1 MSEIIISVKNIRV
14 AYRQRQSFF
23 RHKYYE
29 ALKDVSFDVRKGE
42 TLGVIGRNGAGKST
56 LLKVLSGI
64 YMPDSGVIENKAK
77 KTSLLTLQA
86 GFDADLCGRDNARL
100 SGMLMGYSK
109 GFVESKLDDIEQ
121 YSELGD
127 FYYSPM
133 KTYSTGMKARLGFAV
148 ATYLTPEVL
157 LIDEVL
163 GVGDAKFKKKAAK
176 TIEGMILS
184 DQTVI
189 LVSHSAGSMSKLCDR
204 IVWIENGV
212 IKDEGDPDTILK
224 KYHEDSD

>member
-1 MSEIIISVKNIRV
+1 MNEIIISVKNIRV
-14 AYRQRQSFF
+14 AYRQRRSFF
-23 RHKYYE
+23 RHKYFE

-64 YMPDSGVIENKAK
+64 YLPDSGLIDNKAR

-100 SGMLMGYSK
+100 SGMLMGYDK
-109 GFVESKLDDIEQ
+109 RFVESKLDDIEQ

-127 FYYSPM
+127 FFYSPI

-157 LIDEVL
+157 LVDEVL
-163 GVGDAKFKKKAAK
+163 GVGDAKFKEKAAK
-176 TIEGMILS
+176 TIEDMILS

-189 LVSHSAGSMSKLCDR
+189 LVSHSAGAMSKLCDR
-204 IVWIENGV
+204 IVWIEEGV
-212 IKDEGDPDTILK
+212 VKAEGDPDKILE
-224 KYHEDSD
+224 KYHGGDD